1 MDPVATTRYGAVRG
15 SQMEGITTF
24 KGIPYAA
31 PPCGQQRFRPAQP
44 PAPWDGV
51 RDALHFGPT
60 APQPGY
66 VPPFDVLLP
75 EPTIPGED
83 YLNLN
88 IWTPDVGEGG
98 LPVLVWIHGGAFLS
112 RCCSRG
118 ELRRPVLRPRHGL
131 VLPYPGHAH
140 GGSPCGACTAGLYVR
155 VRLAV
160 AAVQQ
165 AVGRVPCAG
174 AALCL

>member
-60 APQPGY
+60 APKPGY
-66 VPPFDVLLP
+66 CPPFDVLLP
-75 EPTIPGED
+75 EPTPSPPTAILAGRV
-83 YLNLN
+83 
-88 IWTPDVGEGG
+88 TT
-98 LPVLVWIHGGAFLS
+98 
-112 RCCSRG
+112 SRG
-118 ELRRPVLRPRHGL
+118 GRRCASTSPR
-131 VLPYPGHAH
+131 
-140 GGSPCGACTAGLYVR
+140 R
-155 VRLAV
+155 
-160 AAVQQ
+160 
-165 AVGRVPCAG
+165 
-174 AALCL
+174 